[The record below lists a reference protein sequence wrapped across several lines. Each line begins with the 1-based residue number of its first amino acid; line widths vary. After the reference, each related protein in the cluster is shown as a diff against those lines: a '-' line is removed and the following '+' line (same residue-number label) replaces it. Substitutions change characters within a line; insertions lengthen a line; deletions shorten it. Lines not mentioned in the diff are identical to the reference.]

1 MPKNIICGSQGQKSN
16 FKAKLEIIGFASRLF
31 ENLEVPILPD
41 IRHILVTWSSRPCC
55 LAPCCEPAASR
66 LRAELSAVS
75 GFLGEDAGLFIISLK
90 FLITTTVVKK
100 INSICTT

>member
-31 ENLEVPILPD
+31 ENLEELRCQFCRTYVTFLLPG
-41 IRHILVTWSSRPCC
+41 RQGPVVWPL
-55 LAPCCEPAASR
+55 AASR